1 MSLKAVTFWL
11 SLLVVFLASVNALPD
26 DETEEG
32 PWDSRIRLMKKFGGP
47 DSRIRLTKRFP
58 DSRLRLTK
66 KDRRIRLMK
75 KGHYDSSMTVPFFDP
90 QLSERTS
97 SESDDMMSENATP
110 MNYDSRMDEE
120 IDRIVQLI
128 INRYNNQQSSL
139 IKRGGYIRLV

>member
-1 MSLKAVTFWL
+1 MSLKAIAF
-11 SLLVVFLASVNALPD
+11 LLVVFLASTNAQPD
-26 DETEEG
+26 DETEEAFTKRFVPR

-75 KGHYDSSMTVPFFDP
+75 RGHYDSSMTVPFFDP

-128 INRYNNQQSSL
+128 INR
-139 IKRGGYIRLV
+139 RV